1 MYSTVG
7 LRPYIAPFSLSI
19 ELSTVVDVSNE
30 LYGQARHEVACIMSA
45 FKPPIVSWY
54 SVSH

>member
-45 FKPPIVSWY
+45 FKPPIVS
-54 SVSH
+54 